1 MSLYD
6 IILNFVL
13 LKKFLFR
20 LELLINNFNI
30 NVHYVKRLPIA
41 ANSIPTPMKKIA
53 PAKLNTYD

>member
-1 MSLYD
+1 MGTV
-6 IILNFVL
+6 N
-13 LKKFLFR
+13 
-20 LELLINNFNI
+20 INNFTI